1 MAGITVPN
9 PYGQKVAIGPTNGLG
24 GLHEAPETQ
33 YGLDKVVGGMTKEV
47 TGFIDQ
53 WQDEIDRTN
62 AKDAI
67 NKTRQQL
74 SDLETNQESGWGNL
88 LGENALNRP
97 DGKSLVDEYQLKAK
111 EVIDGQRSALKT
123 AAARKYYE
131 QFAEVAYQ
139 QNGAR
144 LQTHMINQ
152 QKVRDKAVSAS
163 TIKMAQDDIQSGDL
177 ERMQSGFAVLRSELQ
192 NLANKSGLPVDKF
205 ETVGKMHQIAI
216 EGYID
221 RGSPDAAAQWL
232 AANRDEMSSE
242 QIAKAKDLIKAGKT
256 TQRADDLA
264 PKMLNAY
271 KDRSELL
278 RHVYA
283 IEDED
288 LREKVAFRINKLT
301 AQQDAIHKAELKES
315 VDQYWEIVDNGEE
328 PPDTLMERIKELDP
342 EKYRKLRKPRRRTE
356 SDEDT
361 LGYLNGLVTYA
372 PEQFAALDLNE
383 VAENLTKADQNVFMR
398 IQKNM
403 GDASFNDFVKTLR
416 NRMALDPKAFKNNKI
431 KAQVI
436 AAGTELWN
444 EAKQTRPKGY
454 IDKATS
460 DTLVERLLGKED
472 AWFGADRGY
481 QIIANRDKDQTAGM
495 ALAAADFEGMAPDT
509 ELNEIL
515 RRNGITQKVTQQQAL
530 YARQIANGY
539 GLPPD
544 IMARATLMAREACR
558 QTGAKLTQ
566 ELINRTAE
574 KIAFGQK

>member
-1 MAGITVPN
+1 MASITVPN
-9 PYGQKVAIGPTNGLG
+9 PYGQSVTVGPTNGIG
-24 GLHEAPETQ
+24 GLHDAPETK
-33 YGLDKVVGGMTKEV
+33 YGLEKVVGGMTEEV
-47 TGFIDQ
+47 TAFVDQ

-74 SDLETNQESGWGNL
+74 SNLETNQENGWGNL

-111 EVIDGQRSALKT
+111 EVINGQRDALKT
-123 AAARKYYE
+123 AAARRYYE
-131 QFAEVAYQ
+131 QFADVAYQ

-144 LQTHMINQ
+144 LQSHMINQ
-152 QKVRDKAVSAS
+152 QKAREKAVSAS

-177 ERMQSGFAVLRSELQ
+177 ERMLSGFAVLRSELQ

-221 RGSPDAAAQWL
+221 RGNPDAASQWL

-271 KDRSELL
+271 KDRSDLMK
-278 RHVYA
+278 HVYA

-328 PPDTLMERIKELDP
+328 PPDTLMARIKELDP
-342 EKYRKLRKPRRRTE
+342 EKYRQLRKPQRRTE
-356 SDEDT
+356 SDEKVLKDLT
-361 LGYLNGLVTYA
+361 DMMLTKPTV
-372 PEQFAALDLNE
+372 FAELDLNE
-383 VAENLTKADQNVFMR
+383 YASSLTKKDQNDLMKL
-398 IQKNM
+398 QGKM
-403 GDASFNDFVKTLR
+403 GDASWN
-416 NRMALDPKAFKNNKI
+416 AFKKDLGLRI
-431 KAQVI
+431 DVDKELSKHKTEII
-436 AAGTELWN
+436 AAATMLWD
-444 EAKQTRPKGY
+444 EAKLSRPKGFV
-454 IDKATS
+454 DKATS
-460 DTLVERLLGKED
+460 DMLIDRVLGEED
-472 AWFGADRGY
+472 AWIGAERGY
-481 QIIANRDKDQTAGM
+481 EIINKRKDGVSAGQ
-495 ALAAADFEGMAPDT
+495 ALAEADFVGDATDE
-509 ELNEIL
+509 EIKEIL
-515 RRNGITQKVTQQQAL
+515 RRNGITQKVTQQGL